1 MSNMIQL
8 KLPDG
13 NIIEIESGSTIL
25 DAAGKIGS
33 GLAKATLAGKI
44 DGQLLDLRTPLTAS
58 GALEII
64 T

>member
-44 DGQLLDLRTPLTAS
+44 DGLTLRFKNTVNSVRCP
-58 GALEII
+58 
-64 T
+64 